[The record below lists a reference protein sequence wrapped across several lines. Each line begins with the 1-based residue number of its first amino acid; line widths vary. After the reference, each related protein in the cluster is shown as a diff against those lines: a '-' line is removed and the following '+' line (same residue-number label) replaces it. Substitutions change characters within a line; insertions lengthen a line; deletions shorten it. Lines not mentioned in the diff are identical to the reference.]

1 MGTNCKKA
9 KNSVAKLPSK
19 PFAAAIT
26 INVLS
31 KQKRPDFLNFQFFYL
46 LISIENL
53 FIKFYKTNQ

>member
-9 KNSVAKLPSK
+9 KNNIAELPLK
-19 PFAAAIT
+19 PFAAAFT

-31 KQKRPDFLNFQFFYL
+31 KKKRPDFLNFQVFYL